1 MWVDA
6 TRQDSL
12 DFQTLSFQP
21 TLCYLFGDYT
31 VEIVSVA
38 DGYEQMFWNYVN
50 RDPIDHYF
58 FIIDWT
64 QRREQ
69 TKIFLAVEGKEV
81 LGSLLVFAD
90 YIIQFRGS
98 REAVQKLL
106 EHANLEKVEL
116 QAPPDCEDIVC
127 QKYRARVRQDM
138 VLMRLNRGEESIQI
152 TEKPVRLEIEDA
164 EEVADLMRRC
174 DPEWWGEAKGENLR
188 KSLETAFALGIK
200 KDGRLV
206 SAGSTRFVDFASNI
220 NMVATDKR
228 YRSRGYA
235 TSIVSALVRE
245 ILKRSPI
252 ALIHVIADNASAVRA
267 YSKVGFKPYKTY
279 LSIRS

>member
-1 MWVDA
+1 M
-6 TRQDSL
+6 
-12 DFQTLSFQP
+12 
-21 TLCYLFGDYT
+21 
-31 VEIVSVA
+31 EIVSVA

-50 RDPIDHYF
+50 RDQIDHYF

-69 TKIFLAVEGKEV
+69 TKIFLAVEGKKV

-90 YIIQFRGS
+90 YIVQFRGS

-106 EHANLEKVEL
+106 EYANLEKVEL

-127 QKYRARVRQDM
+127 KKYKPRVKQDM
-138 VLMRLNRGEESIQI
+138 VLMRLNRGEEQVCL
-152 TEKPVRLEIEDA
+152 TETPIVLNVEDA
-164 EEVADLMRRC
+164 EEVAALMRRC
-174 DPEWWGEAKGENLR
+174 DPEWWGKTTSEQLKQRWENM
-188 KSLETAFALGIK
+188 FWLGIRK
-200 KDGRLV
+200 EGKLV
-206 SAGSTRFVDFASNI
+206 SVGNTHFVDFASNI
-220 NMVATDKR
+220 GVVATDKH
-228 YRSRGYA
+228 YRNRGYA
-235 TSIVSALVRE
+235 TSTVSALVKE

-252 ALIHVIADNASAVRA
+252 ALIHVIADNAPAIRA

>member
-1 MWVDA
+1 
-6 TRQDSL
+6 
-12 DFQTLSFQP
+12 
-21 TLCYLFGDYT
+21 

-38 DGYEQMFWNYVN
+38 DGCEQMFWNYVN
-50 RDPIDHYF
+50 RDPIDYYF
-58 FIIDWT
+58 FIVDWT

-81 LGSLLVFAD
+81 LGSLVVFAD
-90 YIIQFRGS
+90 SIVQFRGS

-106 EHANLEKVEL
+106 EYANVDKVEL

-127 QKYRARVRQDM
+127 QKFKPRVRQDM
-138 VLMRLNRGEESIQI
+138 VLMRLNRGEERIRI
-152 TEKPVRLEIEDA
+152 TEKPVRLGIEDA
-164 EEVADLMRRC
+164 EAIADLMRRC
-174 DPEWWGEAKGENLR
+174 DPEWWGDAKAENLR
-188 KSLETAFALGIK
+188 KSLETMLALGIR

-206 SAGSTRFVDFASNI
+206 SAGYTRFVDFASNI
-220 NMVATDKR
+220 SMVATDER
-228 YRSRGYA
+228 YRGRGYA
-235 TSIVSALVRE
+235 TSIVSALVEE

-252 ALIHVIADNASAVRA
+252 ALIHVIADNAPAVRA